1 MDGLSS
7 VGCIVVGDCG
17 VSCVE
22 PMNTDLVETC
32 RSPQTHEEANETK
45 SASVKE
51 TDGSF
56 WSYCSRP
63 SSSAQFDTRSPV
75 SLNSFASVRN
85 EQVNLR
91 SSIEQYS
98 HEHQTVSIVVNE
110 ETCPVPVSLSEN
122 MWVPGKP
129 LRISYVS
136 WNMGHRCPNFEDVAR
151 YCIHPNAHIVV
162 VCTQENGTRLLVNS
176 DRRKWKKHVDHTCL
190 DGKYVLVGRKELWYI
205 QLLVY
210 ARREDVASY
219 IRCSDAT
226 SVRTGIANGLC
237 GNKGGVAVA
246 LSISMIPLPLQRC
259 AERRRDN
266 DSLFGGC
273 MRSLLSSTE
282 VYSGDT
288 RLRDK
293 IPLHNTVAPS
303 ITLLFIGAHLAAHQ
317 KGVRM
322 RNKDYL
328 SIVRAMYAAFQ
339 KGRKAFCREHVLPKG
354 HFGGNADA
362 LHNVGGGSDDIAS
375 VPQCENAVGSESAVF
390 GCDDDCTPLFVPRS
404 EAQTTSLLYH
414 DVTEEFDLVFFG
426 GDLNYRINGTRR
438 AIEYM
443 IKSDRDIRS
452 VLAHNDQLNLER
464 AKGIVFRRFCEG
476 NLLFR
481 PTYKYEIEQDVYN
494 YTKKKDRMP
503 AYCDRVL
510 YKRGRDS
517 RAGTVKIRLYTD
529 VPQVRTS
536 DHRPIVAIF
545 DVATCVCPPP

>member
-1 MDGLSS
+1 ME
-7 VGCIVVGDCG
+7 C
-17 VSCVE
+17 
-22 PMNTDLVETC
+22 
-32 RSPQTHEEANETK
+32 EEANETQ
-45 SASVKE
+45 STSVKE
-51 TDGSF
+51 IGGSL
-56 WSYCSRP
+56 WSRSSR
-63 SSSAQFDTRSPV
+63 SGTSAQFDLRSPV
-75 SLNSFASVRN
+75 SLNPFASVGN

-98 HEHQTVSIVVNE
+98 HEPQPVPFVVDE
-110 ETCPVPVSLSEN
+110 ETCPVPVSLSEK
-122 MWVPGKP
+122 MWVPGNP

-136 WNMGHRCPNFEDVAR
+136 WNMGHKCPNFGDVAR

-162 VCTQENGTRLLVNS
+162 VCTQENGIHLLVNR
-176 DRRKWKKHVDHTCL
+176 DRNKWEKHVGRTCL
-190 DGKYVLVGRKELWYI
+190 HGDYVLVGRKEMWYI

-210 ARREDVASY
+210 ARRKDVASY

-246 LSISMIPLPLQRC
+246 LSISMIPSPLHRR
-259 AERRRDN
+259 AEGGRDEDVSPFEN
-266 DSLFGGC
+266 RVGSLF
-273 MRSLLSSTE
+273 SSTT
-282 VYSGDT
+282 VYSSDAGP
-288 RLRDK
+288 RDQ
-293 IPLHNTVAPS
+293 IPLHNTAAPS

-317 KGVRM
+317 KGVRI

-328 SIVRAMYAAFQ
+328 SIVRVMYTAFQ
-339 KGRKAFCREHVLPKG
+339 RSRKVFCRERVFPEVHLNS
-354 HFGGNADA
+354 NADV
-362 LHNVGGGSDDIAS
+362 LDNVGGAADDVAS
-375 VPQCENAVGSESAVF
+375 MPHSVNAVGSESVVF
-390 GCDDDCTPLFVPRS
+390 GGDDDCTPLFIPPRGTKA
-404 EAQTTSLLYH
+404 ESLLYH

-481 PTYKYEIEQDVYN
+481 PTYKYEVEQDVYN

-517 RAGTVKIRLYTD
+517 KAGTVKIRLYTD

-545 DVATCVCPPP
+545 DVATYVCPPS